1 MDMDQVRTF
10 LEVVEAGSFVRAAE
24 SLNVTQS
31 TVSARIKELEVRL
44 GQPLFI
50 RRKSGVALTTAGK
63 RFQPHAATMMH
74 VLQQARL
81 RWVRD
86 GLGQLEQRHRGL
98 PESQVGVEV
107 GGEGWRVAG

>member
-74 VLQQARL
+74 VLQQARQ
-81 RWVRD
+81 D
-86 GLGQLEQRHRGL
+86 I
-98 PESQVGVEV
+98 
-107 GGEGWRVAG
+107 A